1 MSLVKLD
8 ETLFFWVNDNF
19 STPAMDGL
27 MSLFTIAGD
36 ASVWIGFGILFI
48 VMQDKKNARRMIL
61 TFLISMAVAGAA
73 LHLVKYT
80 AQRDRPLERFKHEIA
95 AKQLVVHTPLN
106 KLKSRSFPSG
116 HSQAA
121 FSAATFFA
129 LYYGRFRLLLYVGAL
144 LVAISRVYLGTHFP
158 ADILVGSLLGVAV
171 VFVIW
176 KFDRNSP
183 RKHLVKN
190 DFSEA

>member
-1 MSLVKLD
+1 MNLIKLD
-8 ETLFFWVNDNF
+8 ETLFFWINGNL

-48 VMQDKKNARRMIL
+48 IMQDKKNARRMIL
-61 TFLISMAVAGAA
+61 TFLISMAVAGGA
-73 LHLVKYT
+73 LHLAKYT
-80 AQRDRPLERFKHEIA
+80 TQRDRPLERFRHEIA
-95 AKQLVVHTPLN
+95 AKQVTVYTPLN

-158 ADILVGSLLGVAV
+158 ADIMVGSLLGFAV
-171 VFVIW
+171 IFVIW
-176 KFDRNSP
+176 KFDKNSP
-183 RKHLVKN
+183 RKHLV
-190 DFSEA
+190 